1 MLCELY
7 SNAYVLACENNMIYT
22 TAQNAVKYLIRFV
35 GSLDN
40 LTGFCVIVTGD
51 DDISETS
58 FLN

>member
-7 SNAYVLACENNMIYT
+7 SNAYMLVCENNMTYT

-40 LTGFCVIVTGD
+40 LSGLGGILAGDKMIFLELGF
-51 DDISETS
+51 
-58 FLN
+58 